1 MQTRMTFKTFCV
13 LASALL
19 ALSVA
24 TPRTVSQEN
33 GKEPI
38 VILAAVQNHKVTYKV
53 NSRDALPDLL
63 RMLNTVGDQR
73 GRDTRVIVLLDSR
86 APITEIGNLDGT
98 LGKAGFE
105 KVRFFVF
112 NKEANVM
119 STVEFGRS
127 VPFSTRPPW
136 D

>member
-19 ALSVA
+19 ALSVG

-38 VILAAVQNHKVTYKV
+38 VILAEVQNHKVTYKV
-53 NSRDALPDLL
+53 NGRDALPDLL